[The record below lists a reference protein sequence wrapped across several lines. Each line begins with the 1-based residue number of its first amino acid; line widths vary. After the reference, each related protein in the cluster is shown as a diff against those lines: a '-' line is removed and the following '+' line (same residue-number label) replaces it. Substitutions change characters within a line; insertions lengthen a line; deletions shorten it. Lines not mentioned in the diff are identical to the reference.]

1 MLTKEK
7 FAFVHKITK
16 EDYASIA
23 AKQKLE
29 QAKTLTKKSE
39 KILSTTLG
47 LDQSAHSSSTRKVN
61 KKRQNRP
68 GRSRKERRVNER
80 NSAAKRRKR

>member
-16 EDYASIA
+16 EGYASIA

-39 KILSTTLG
+39 KILSTAG
-47 LDQSAHSSSTRKVN
+47 A
-61 KKRQNRP
+61 
-68 GRSRKERRVNER
+68 
-80 NSAAKRRKR
+80 